1 MKICAIYSTP
11 FSGREK
17 SAWCIILL
25 FVLLST
31 RTVCH
36 KAHRSA
42 HPELLPCSG
51 CKHSGK
57 RQPRT
62 WAGWHTAASPPHL
75 PAFHILFFVQ
85 NFEAR
90 QISTNLVLFT
100 WSWSTELLGGYVA
113 RSHPMDIII
122 QAAWLC
128 TPQVPLVEYRAIK
141 NKETNTPRHRW
152 SVLDNTWAYLF
163 YPNISCKAFNNAA
176 GFLINTT
183 LLIITEICASIQ
195 KRCCI
200 GITTVA
206 LKTLFLVRET
216 ATTIFLIHINCTQ

>member
-1 MKICAIYSTP
+1 MMKICAIYSTP

-17 SAWCIILL
+17 LAWCIILL

-113 RSHPMDIII
+113 RSHTTAIII

-141 NKETNTPRHRW
+141 NT
-152 SVLDNTWAYLF
+152 
-163 YPNISCKAFNNAA
+163 
-176 GFLINTT
+176 
-183 LLIITEICASIQ
+183 
-195 KRCCI
+195 
-200 GITTVA
+200 
-206 LKTLFLVRET
+206 
-216 ATTIFLIHINCTQ
+216 